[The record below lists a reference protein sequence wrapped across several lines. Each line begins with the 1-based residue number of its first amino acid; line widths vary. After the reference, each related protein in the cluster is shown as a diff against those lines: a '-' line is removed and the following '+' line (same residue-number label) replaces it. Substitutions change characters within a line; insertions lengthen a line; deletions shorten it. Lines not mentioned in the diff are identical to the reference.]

1 MLWMIRFDKHADLVN
16 RMAETLD
23 VDLGE
28 EMLRGNLPP
37 QDLRSTVL
45 NCMGCREAGA
55 CARWLEAHD
64 GGSDVTPSYCRNKE
78 RLEAL
83 AAI

>member
-1 MLWMIRFDKHADLVN
+1 MLWMDRFDKHAELVN
-16 RMAETLD
+16 RMAETLG
-23 VDLGE
+23 VDLAE

-37 QDLRSTVL
+37 QDLRATVL

-55 CARWLEAHD
+55 CENWL
-64 GGSDVTPSYCRNKE
+64 SDHPEGADATPGYCRNKE

-83 AAI
+83 ARF

>member
-1 MLWMIRFDKHADLVN
+1 MLWMDRFDKHASLVN
-16 RMAETLD
+16 RMAETLG
-23 VDLGE
+23 VDLAD

-37 QDLRSTVL
+37 QDLRGAVL

-55 CARWLEAHD
+55 CETWLAANAA
-64 GGSDVTPSYCRNKE
+64 GSEVTPSFCRNRE

-83 AAI
+83 ARP